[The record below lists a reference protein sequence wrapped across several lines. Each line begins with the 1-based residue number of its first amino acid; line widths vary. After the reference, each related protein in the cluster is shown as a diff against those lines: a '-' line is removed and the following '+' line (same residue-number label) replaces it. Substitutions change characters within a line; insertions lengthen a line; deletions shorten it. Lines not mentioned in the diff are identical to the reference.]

1 MKSPVFIV
9 PAAVPQQ
16 PLRLLS
22 SLRRSAIDRQHSTP
36 VLSRTRDK
44 SILVMPLSPGAMRCH
59 NSSFRI
65 IHVSRTIR
73 SDSTPLSDR
82 DGKPICR
89 RAKLLVGV

>member
-1 MKSPVFIV
+1 MKSPIFIV
-9 PAAVPQQ
+9 PAAVPQTATAVAILAAQ
-16 PLRLLS
+16 AGN
-22 SLRRSAIDRQHSTP
+22 RSPTLDPRFVPNAGQINT
-36 VLSRTRDK
+36 L
-44 SILVMPLSPGAMRCH
+44 PLSPGAMRCH

-73 SDSTPLSDR
+73 SDTTPLYDR